1 MNKKQHKF
9 EFGCQWLAI
18 SSQKTALLTGYVY
31 WRTEHLCCICTKGLF
46 YMEVCV
52 ILLGIIYV
60 VLSVKS
66 LLKGRTMN
74 VTVKY
79 FAVCHE
85 MLDRSE
91 EEMELPEGATVGTIL
106 KRLEEE
112 WPEIAEFYEVMQM
125 SVNWEYATENTEL
138 TEGDEVALIP
148 PVTGGCDV

>member
-1 MNKKQHKF
+1 
-9 EFGCQWLAI
+9 
-18 SSQKTALLTGYVY
+18 
-31 WRTEHLCCICTKGLF
+31 
-46 YMEVCV
+46 
-52 ILLGIIYV
+52 
-60 VLSVKS
+60 
-66 LLKGRTMN
+66 MN

-91 EEMELPEGATVGTIL
+91 EEMELPEGATVKTIL
-106 KRLEEE
+106 QRLEEE

-138 TEGDEVALIP
+138 VEGDEVALIP